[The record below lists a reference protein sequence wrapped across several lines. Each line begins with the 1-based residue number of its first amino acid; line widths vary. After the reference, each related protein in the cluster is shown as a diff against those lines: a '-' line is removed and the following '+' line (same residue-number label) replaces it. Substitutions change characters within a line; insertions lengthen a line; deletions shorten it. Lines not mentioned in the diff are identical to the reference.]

1 MKRAFLLASAAGLAL
16 AGFSAA
22 DTAPSS
28 AAPAVLANVKAGEAT
43 RMVYELEAKAYV
55 LFIPATGRAHFDV
68 EMRPDTYNIKS
79 RVKVTGIAD
88 WFVNYDMHL
97 QASGY
102 TRGDELKTYN
112 YVSQN
117 RDGKK
122 NRRVNLTIT
131 DDDFSMTANP
141 VFGNLGEPRPRLS
154 RSSRRMTRLP
164 RSSHSRSSPARQVL
178 TRAAVRSVCSM
189 VAS

>member
-102 TRGDELKTYN
+102 TR
-112 YVSQN
+112 
-117 RDGKK
+117 
-122 NRRVNLTIT
+122 
-131 DDDFSMTANP
+131 
-141 VFGNLGEPRPRLS
+141 
-154 RSSRRMTRLP
+154 
-164 RSSHSRSSPARQVL
+164 
-178 TRAAVRSVCSM
+178 
-189 VAS
+189 